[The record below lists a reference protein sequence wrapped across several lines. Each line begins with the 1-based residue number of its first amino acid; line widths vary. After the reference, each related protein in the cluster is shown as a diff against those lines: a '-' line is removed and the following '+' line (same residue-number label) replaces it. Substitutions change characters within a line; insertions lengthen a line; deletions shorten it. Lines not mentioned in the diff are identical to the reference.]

1 MVYVLGSGVLPDS
14 AKTRLLPAA
23 GFVYEMYRTDNF
35 LAMHASTN
43 LHRFLLITS
52 EDLNTLLF
60 ILITE
65 NARWTHNKE
74 YFFHVIISVI
84 FLYYLSS

>member
-1 MVYVLGSGVLPDS
+1 MLGHGRAL
-14 AKTRLLPAA
+14 TL
-23 GFVYEMYRTDNF
+23 GTDMCDVVIQRAEFYNF

-65 NARWTHNKE
+65 NALGIHNKE
-74 YFFHVIISVI
+74 HFLHVIISVI